1 LKERKWDAEPGF
13 REVWPRIYEAISS
26 LDPNW
31 RAGIQ
36 AAREDRLVKLRATSP
51 HQHNG
56 RGHVGT
62 FSVFVSFGDVFVE
75 GADQPQ
81 LVETVPAPLTW
92 RQVLKFIR
100 KRDVASGSLSDRDLK
115 FLHLDLGD
123 CSRKKRSAWLQVWR
137 ERSIAYGQGVNH

>member
-1 LKERKWDAEPGF
+1 MRSLDSERLGPGF
-13 REVWPRIYEAISS
+13 MKLY
-26 LDPNW
+26 
-31 RAGIQ
+31 RALTPTGVP
-36 AAREDRLVKLRATSP
+36 ASNPPGVDRLVKLRATSP

-100 KRDVASGSLSDRDLK
+100 KRDMASGSLSDRDLK
-115 FLHLDLGD
+115 FLHLALGD